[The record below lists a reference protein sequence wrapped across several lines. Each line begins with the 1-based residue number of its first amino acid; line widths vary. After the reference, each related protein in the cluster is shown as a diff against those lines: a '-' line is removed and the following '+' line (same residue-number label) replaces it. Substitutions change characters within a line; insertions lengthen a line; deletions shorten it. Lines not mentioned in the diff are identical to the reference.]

1 MNSKEDTLGKGRCKC
16 LFRHERDDIVEGL
29 VMLLDKRRMDNISER
44 LKEKR
49 LEVDHVFEST
59 QKITLDVLKRV
70 RNTPLCIE
78 EYKD

>member
-16 LFRHERDDIVEGL
+16 LFRHERVDIIEGL
-29 VMLLDKRRMDNISER
+29 VALLDKRRIDNIR
-44 LKEKR
+44 KNLKEQK
-49 LEVDHVFEST
+49 LEVDPIFESE
-59 QKITLDVLKRV
+59 QKVTLDVLKRV

>member
-16 LFRHERDDIVEGL
+16 LFRHEKDDIVEGL
-29 VMLLDKRRMDNISER
+29 VMLLDKRRMDNIQEQ
-44 LKEKR
+44 LKERK
-49 LEVDHVFEST
+49 LEVDPIFESI

-70 RNTPLCIE
+70 RNMPLCIE